1 MILYLWSF
9 GVHTENSL
17 CEIPHYPV
25 IRMLCAQSLVG
36 DETLVARV
44 LGAVGS
50 AGVRFLKVF
59 KFNQRLFTH
68 FLSLLLLLMHNDTQ
82 NRQPLE
88 ASQTFKLH
96 N

>member
-1 MILYLWSF
+1 M
-9 GVHTENSL
+9 
-17 CEIPHYPV
+17 
-25 IRMLCAQSLVG
+25 IRMPYAQSLVG

-88 ASQTFKLH
+88 ASQTFKQCFTTVSFI
-96 N
+96 